1 MAESVGSKLP
11 FGRKKPPTT
20 FVFIRKSRG
29 QHQLEE
35 RGNPFQAYL
44 EQLQLTEELDSQAG
58 QERPRGLVSQL
69 VAGPA
74 SGAAGQSESGRA
86 GEASTERRR
95 TDRPAI
101 PAAMPDLIVSIMAEM
116 AGHRRWLD
124 GHPSAKLLLLK
135 ATRGALLSFYQK
147 EIDSLVTEEMW

>member
-1 MAESVGSKLP
+1 MFARPHRRAVAYVLTHWC
-11 FGRKKPPTT
+11 PPTGEGDRAD
-20 FVFIRKSRG
+20 FRRGSGERRPSR
-29 QHQLEE
+29 
-35 RGNPFQAYL
+35 RGPQ
-44 EQLQLTEELDSQAG
+44 QLQLTEDDSRAG
-58 QERPRGLVSQL
+58 QERPRGLVSQQ

-74 SGAAGQSESGRA
+74 SGAAGRSGGA
-86 GEASTERRR
+86 GEASTERRC

-101 PAAMPDLIVSIMAEM
+101 PAAMPELIVSIMAEM

-147 EIDSLVTEEMW
+147 ELDSLVTEEMW